1 MKIKKYKSTG
11 RIMRAVI
18 VLFLLAVL
26 FIGGGAVGKKPLK
39 DLESDEVLGAS
50 VRLVPPDME
59 MELTEA
65 EIAQLVNLL
74 NNVVIYQRDESYSEY
89 AGQCVEF
96 TLTKQ
101 DGTQLS
107 VAVYNPFIV
116 MDGTGY
122 RIKHDPCEELNRFA
136 NSLLTENR

>member
-1 MKIKKYKSTG
+1 MKKLTG
-11 RIMRAVI
+11 RVIGAIM
-18 VLFLLAVL
+18 VLCLSAIF
-26 FIGGGAVGKKPLK
+26 FIGIRSRGEKPFK
-39 DLESDEVLGAS
+39 DLMPSEITAAS

-89 AGQCVEF
+89 AGQWVEF

-116 MDGTGY
+116 MDGAGY
-122 RIKHDPCEELNRFA
+122 RIKHDSCEELNRFA